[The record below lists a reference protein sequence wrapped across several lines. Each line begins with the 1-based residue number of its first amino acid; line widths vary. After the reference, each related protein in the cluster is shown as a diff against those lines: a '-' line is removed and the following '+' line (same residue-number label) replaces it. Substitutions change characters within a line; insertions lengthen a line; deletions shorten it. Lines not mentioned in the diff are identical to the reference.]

1 MAGTTIKVI
10 VMDPVTP
17 TAVPLALISAD
28 PTTQMIDAEDHPL
41 TEGEAHLQMAITD
54 TLMIDADHHLRDEE
68 DHHPKG
74 NIAEGPLLM
83 TAAEAQMTAEGRM
96 TAEVPHRR
104 EGGAHHE
111 MVTVVT
117 IDEDLHLKGGD
128 LVLMTDEVHHLM
140 TGEDPLLTDVDPLLT
155 DADPHLM
162 TDEDHLGGCR
172 TSRKDH
178 QMRTWGRS
186 YWKATRN
193 LSLNCNN
200 MNLKTVTESW
210 S

>member
-1 MAGTTIKVI
+1 
-10 VMDPVTP
+10 
-17 TAVPLALISAD
+17 
-28 PTTQMIDAEDHPL
+28 
-41 TEGEAHLQMAITD
+41 MAITD

-178 QMRTWGRS
+178 QMRSKFMGLGLENHCGDGLMFGRS
-186 YWKATRN
+186 MIFVSELITRI
-193 LSLNCNN
+193 LYF
-200 MNLKTVTESW
+200 
-210 S
+210 